1 MYYGKKVCE
10 TLKQIRKKI
19 ADENEIPY
27 EITECNHEGDCQGTC
42 PKCESEMRYIEKK
55 LEERNKKGIAASIV
69 GIAVGIGSLFPSCS
83 LLDKYRVPGP
93 NAGSVPNTSI
103 DGGEDDNI
111 PGEVIEVELEGDVVA
126 VPDSLETDSI
136 DIDNNIVDVNQE

>member
-10 TLKQIRKKI
+10 ALKQVRKKI

-83 LLDKYRVPGP
+83 LLDKYRAPGP
-93 NAGSVPNTSI
+93 NAGSVPNTYI
-103 DGGEDDNI
+103 GEGEDNNI
-111 PGEVIEVELEGDVVA
+111 PGEVIEVELEGDVAA
-126 VPDSLETDSI
+126 VRDSLETEPI
-136 DIDNNIVDVNQE
+136 DIDNNTEDSNQE